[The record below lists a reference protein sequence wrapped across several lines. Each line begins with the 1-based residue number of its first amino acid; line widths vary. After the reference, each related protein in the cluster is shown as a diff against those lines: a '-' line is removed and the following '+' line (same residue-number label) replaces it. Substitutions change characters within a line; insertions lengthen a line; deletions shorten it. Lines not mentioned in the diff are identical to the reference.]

1 MIRSFAIRWR
11 NVWILVAE
19 CGRATLSASGL
30 AMSRRPVSGRGLLEQ
45 VCLRLI
51 ANVDGFNEWRSVP
64 SALLGL
70 VVEGLA
76 DPAGFPPI
84 IQQSQ
89 CFDC

>member
-64 SALLGL
+64 SALLGSVL
-70 VVEGLA
+70 EWLA
-76 DPAGFPPI
+76 DTAGLPPI
-84 IQQSQ
+84 IQWSQS
-89 CFDC
+89 FDC

>member
-1 MIRSFAIRWR
+1 
-11 NVWILVAE
+11 
-19 CGRATLSASGL
+19 
-30 AMSRRPVSGRGLLEQ
+30 RRPVSGRGLLEQ

-51 ANVDGFNEWRSVP
+51 ANVDGFNEWWSVP